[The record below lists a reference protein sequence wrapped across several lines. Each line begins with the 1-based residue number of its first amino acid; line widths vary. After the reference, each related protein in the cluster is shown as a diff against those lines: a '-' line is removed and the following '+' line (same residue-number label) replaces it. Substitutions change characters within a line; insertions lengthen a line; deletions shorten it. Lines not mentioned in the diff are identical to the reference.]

1 MNAGER
7 WVATREQMSCAVGG
21 EVVILNLTDDTY
33 YGLPE
38 VGAFV
43 WSLLKEPRTLDELRE
58 AVVAEFEV
66 EPAVAEDDL
75 RGLISSLSER
85 QLVHRVDGTTA

>member
-1 MNAGER
+1 LSEGSIRR
-7 WVATREQMSCAVGG
+7 WVAAREQLSCEVGE
-21 EVVILNLTDDTY
+21 EVVILNLADDTY

-43 WSLLKEPRTLDELRE
+43 WQLLGEPRTLPELRD

-66 EPAVAEDDL
+66 EPRVCEADLARLLEDL
-75 RGLISSLSER
+75 AARGLVLPA
-85 QLVHRVDGTTA
+85 D

>member
-1 MNAGER
+1 LTEGSTRR
-7 WVATREQMSCAVGG
+7 WVAAREQLSCEVGD
-21 EVVILNLTDDTY
+21 EVVILNLADNTY

-43 WSLLKEPRTLDELRE
+43 WQLLSEPRTLDELRD

-66 EPAVAEDDL
+66 APEVCETDVVHLLEDL
-75 RGLISSLSER
+75 RARE
-85 QLVHRVDGTTA
+85 LVRPAD